1 MGGIIDKAIP
11 MMEQAGLISQV
22 PNQGQAQQQ
31 VRSIPMGLLF
41 NPDGSYPTDKPLP
54 QSQIRPLGLL
64 FNPDKSYPTDRPL
77 TQTQSQPQQ
86 RRQYPS
92 GYQNFLKQFMQ
103 KHAQRQQAAR
113 GGRMG
118 YAAGG
123 LGTQNWN
130 VAQAMQP
137 RSNNTSNFF
146 SPQQPRGSMGGGG
159 FNLGQK
165 PNNPFSSQPRPSNPL
180 INNQPRNN
188 PLVNIKNNW
197 GNIGQPRNNFNQPVN
212 NTPINPNPINNSEQP
227 PVWTRKPSLIAE
239 NDPFYSSDE
248 YNTVRSY
255 GGPATDN
262 MYDSPY
268 FGSVS
273 SGTTGSMMDKAYE
286 DYLTR
291 IGTPFESKLPK
302 PIPQF
307 PLPIPGRQNPIID
320 PGFNINPVSKFNSQQ
335 PISAVLQPG
344 SPYYSSD
351 QYLTSM
357 QQPQAHMARG
367 GRAGYADGGSMN
379 IEPVSF
385 GQLLGGQAGANIGAP
400 QNQQPQQPQ
409 QQNQQ
414 PNAFPLMGDS
424 SGQNTQQQQPQQ
436 FDAFSSYA
444 NFGVPGYA
452 NGGMLDLK
460 GHEMDYRAK
469 GGFVPIGKKERA
481 DDVPARLSKNEF
493 VFTADAVRNAG
504 GGNINKG
511 AEKMYQ
517 LMKQLEGKF

>member
-11 MMEQAGLISQV
+11 IMEQAGLISQV
-22 PNQGQAQQQ
+22 PNQGQAQQVSGPVGDIVSKLGGQFTAQPQVQPQAQQQ
-31 VRSIPMGLLF
+31 VRPLGLLF

-54 QSQIRPLGLL
+54 QTQA
-64 FNPDKSYPTDRPL
+64 
-77 TQTQSQPQQ
+77 QTQPG
-86 RRQYPS
+86 RFKRPA
-92 GYQNFLKQFMQ
+92 GYENFLKQFMQ

-123 LGTQNWN
+123 LGQQNWN

-159 FNLGQK
+159 FNFGQR
-165 PNNPFSSQPRPSNPL
+165 PNNPFSSQPRPSNHL

-188 PLVNIKNNW
+188 FN
-197 GNIGQPRNNFNQPVN
+197 QPRNN
-212 NTPINPNPINNSEQP
+212 PINPS
-227 PVWTRKPSLIAE
+227 
-239 NDPFYSSDE
+239 
-248 YNTVRSY
+248 
-255 GGPATDN
+255 
-262 MYDSPY
+262 
-268 FGSVS
+268 
-273 SGTTGSMMDKAYE
+273 
-286 DYLTR
+286 
-291 IGTPFESKLPK
+291 
-302 PIPQF
+302 
-307 PLPIPGRQNPIID
+307 PIID
-320 PGFNINPVSKFNSQQ
+320 TGFNVNPVSKFNNQQ
-335 PISAVLQPG
+335 PVGQQPDNPMGGFIENTMWNPDGTPTIPLVRDYGDGNQLPPG
-344 SPYYSSD
+344 STGFSFPIAGVDPGY
-351 QYLTSM
+351 
-357 QQPQAHMARG
+357 R

-400 QNQQPQQPQ
+400 QNQQQPQ

-424 SGQNTQQQQPQQ
+424 SGQNQQQNQQQYQQPN
-436 FDAFSSYA
+436 AFASYA
-444 NFGVPGYA
+444 NFGTPGYA

-511 AEKMYQ
+511 AEKMYR